1 MQKTGEYNSNNAFIY
16 NGNTGNVLNHI
27 KYNTFAVRP
36 VSAFKK

>member
-16 NGNTGNVLNHI
+16 YGNSGIVNNGN
-27 KYNTFAVRP
+27 KYNSHAVRP